1 VKQASQF
8 GQMKRMNMKIKEILT
23 SNPEVIHPDATLCE
37 AARKMKQY
45 DVGMLPVCDGEK
57 LIGAITDRDMVIR
70 AMANGQDPLSTPV
83 REAMTPE
90 IFYCFE
96 GDDVE
101 QAAQIMEKR
110 QIRRLPVLNRDK
122 NLTGIV
128 SLGDLAIRTH
138 DEHLVEEVL
147 EHVCERT

>member
-1 VKQASQF
+1 
-8 GQMKRMNMKIKEILT
+8 MKIKEILT

-37 AARKMKQY
+37 AARKMKQH

-57 LIGAITDRDMVIR
+57 LIGAITDRDLVIR

-96 GDDVE
+96 GDDVQ